1 MPETALMVLVPR
13 LALGLLLL
21 GFQLGCDRRTGGDAV
36 KTVAYPVIATLAPR
50 PVLLT
55 RGGVTVYNGG
65 FGSGLARNPADST
78 SFYLLTDRGPNFEMP
93 EEDHKTFPV
102 PGYTPRIVLFRLQ
115 DSVLR
120 LERTI
125 ELSGM
130 SGNPLSGIPNLPGH
144 GGTGE
149 VPLDTRGHTLPY
161 DSTGI
166 DSEGLAAMADGSF
179 WIADEYGP
187 SLLHVDA
194 TGRTIERINP
204 FSGSRSLPAVMVHR
218 RPNRGIEGLAVT
230 PDQRQL
236 VGVFETPLDNPKAA
250 GRASRITRIFTFDP
264 ATGHTRQFA
273 YVLEKVG
280 VTHNGLAAISSNQFL
295 ILERDD
301 KFPGDSADPSTFKR
315 VYRIDLAQ
323 ATDVSDSANGP
334 GGRLFNGKTLEELT
348 PEELA
353 ASGIVPVSKT
363 LVVDLLDPG
372 LAYPHNKPE
381 GLALIDR
388 FTIAVSNDD
397 DFGIT
402 DDGSGGIF
410 TKVLPL
416 TGQPDQTTVR
426 FIPVRDP
433 LY

>member
-1 MPETALMVLVPR
+1 MVFTRRLV
-13 LALGLLLL
+13 LCVLSVGLSA
-21 GFQLGCDRRTGGDAV
+21 GCGERPKAAG
-36 KTVAYPVIATLAPR
+36 PVNSIAFPPLATLTPR
-50 PVLLT
+50 PVILT
-55 RGGVTVYNGG
+55 RGGVSVYNGG

-78 SFYLLTDRGPNFEMP
+78 SFYLITDRGPNYEMP
-93 EEDHKTFPV
+93 EEDHKTFPA
-102 PGYTPRIVLFRLQ
+102 PDYAPRIGLFRLK
-115 DSVLR
+115 DSVLT

-125 ELSGM
+125 ELTSG
-130 SGNPLSGIPNLPGH
+130 SGASLTGIPNLPGH

-149 VPLDTRGHTLPY
+149 VPLDSMGKTLPY

-166 DSEGLAAMADGSF
+166 DSEGLAALKDGTF
-179 WIADEYGP
+179 WVSDEYGP

-194 TGRTIERINP
+194 TGRTLERINP

-230 PDQRQL
+230 PDQSLL
-236 VGVFETPLDNPKAA
+236 VGAFETPLDNPKAA
-250 GRASRITRIFTFDP
+250 GRASRLTRIFTFDP
-264 ATGHTRQFA
+264 ATGRTRQFV

-280 VTHNGLAAISSNQFL
+280 VTHNGLTAISNTQFL

-315 VYRIDLAQ
+315 VYRIDLSQ
-323 ATDVSDSANGP
+323 ATDISDSANGP

-348 PEELA
+348 PGELA
-353 ASGIVPVSKT
+353 ANGIVPVSKT
-363 LVVDLLDPG
+363 LVVDLLDPV

-402 DDGSGGIF
+402 DDGNGGIF

-426 FIPVRDP
+426 FIRLDQP